1 MKKILNSKATI
12 RFQDCDPFNHLN
24 NAKYLDYF
32 INAREDQLIKEYDL
46 DVFRIAATEG
56 KSWVVA
62 SNQIAYFR
70 PALVMEEV
78 VIESQLIDYTEKSL
92 QVEMSMWDSEKT
104 HMKAL
109 LWGRLTHFDL
119 KNLKPVSHLEHFGKL
134 FSEVKLPV
142 EETTFEERCKN
153 IVRLRHLDSV

>member
-109 LWGRLTHFDL
+109 LWARLTHFDL
-119 KNLKPVSHLEHFGKL
+119 KNLKPVSHMDRFGKL
-134 FSEVKLPV
+134 FAEVRLPV

-153 IVRLRHLDSV
+153 IVKIRHLESV